1 MSWNKFDSQF
11 GHQNSGMTML
21 ATNRTDMERLQ
32 RKVIEEETNFTVD
45 LVLEIYCIYNVHELR
60 TSSIEVLFDS
70 SLTPL

>member
-1 MSWNKFDSQF
+1 
-11 GHQNSGMTML
+11 
-21 ATNRTDMERLQ
+21 
-32 RKVIEEETNFTVD
+32 VIEEETNFTVD